1 MPDGLSAFAQK
12 LGQWFAN
19 PVQFVE
25 EALQVKTVSTQQRD
39 ALTQWGRLLVVKD
52 KQFNK
57 KSLSTDEHEL
67 ALKIGMSIHS
77 GHGTGKDATAA
88 WIILHFLICTL
99 YPKVIC
105 TAPTDAQLRSILWS
119 EIHKWLRQS
128 LLQDWIIHQA
138 EKVFLKEVGSKEWF
152 AIPRTV
158 STNSSEEEQAETI
171 AGFNAPFKLIVVDEA
186 SGVPDAVFRPLEG
199 GLGGRVNVVLMI
211 GNCTRSHGFFYDSH
225 YRSPKDVR
233 SQTDGGF
240 DVGEGAVVKQAVTT
254 HRGEWICL
262 RWDAEES
269 ENVNQAHVQ
278 RMLLKYG
285 RESNAFRVRVA
296 GLPPTAAPDA
306 LVPWDLLLAA
316 VERDLDYTVDE
327 PLAMGIDVARFG
339 NDSSVLTCCRGMVT
353 THIAEFVKQDGVQ
366 IAEQALAVIRE
377 QVDTTNTTFGVGVDI
392 IGVGSSVYDQLNRY
406 GNVSML
412 FPINV
417 CETAAQDTRFGCLR
431 DEILW
436 SVREEFQQGLV
447 KIPNRPELM
456 NECNTIRWTI
466 VPATGK
472 IKVESKKDM
481 KARGLASPNFLDS
494 YALARYVRRLV
505 ERPLTQR
512 YRRRERRRET
522 WVTG

>member
-1 MPDGLSAFAQK
+1 MADGLSAFAQK

-19 PVQFVE
+19 PIQFVE
-25 EALQVKTVSTQQRD
+25 EALQVKTVSSQQRE
-39 ALTQWGRLLVVKD
+39 ALIQWGRLLAAKD

-57 KSLSTDEHEL
+57 RPLSTEEHEL
-67 ALKIGMSIHS
+67 VLKIGMSIHS

-186 SGVPDAVFRPLEG
+186 SGVPNAVFRPLEG

-211 GNCTRSHGFFYDSH
+211 GNCTRSNGFFYDSH
-225 YRSPKDVR
+225 YRSPRDV
-233 SQTDGGF
+233 SSNVLGGF
-240 DVGEGAVVKQAVTT
+240 DVGEGAVVKQSVTT

-262 RWDAEES
+262 RWNAEES

-306 LVPWDLLLAA
+306 LVPWDWLLAA
-316 VERDLDYTVDE
+316 TERDLDFEADT
-327 PLAMGIDVARFG
+327 PLAMGIDVGRYG
-339 NDSSVLTCCRGMVT
+339 DDSSVLTSCRGMIT
-353 THIAEFVKQDGVQ
+353 TNIIEYTKQNGVQ
-366 IAEQALAVIRE
+366 VAEWALAAIRE
-377 QVDTTNTTFGVGVDI
+377 QIDVTGVTYGVGVDI
-392 IGVGSSVYDQLNRY
+392 IGVGASVYDQLERFGGIPMLY
-406 GNVSML
+406 PVNVAEA
-412 FPINV
+412 PA
-417 CETAAQDTRFGCLR
+417 EDTRFERLR

-436 SVREEFQQGLV
+436 RVREEFQIGIVQ
-447 KIPNRPELM
+447 IPNRPELM
-456 NECNTIRWTI
+456 NECNAIKWTI
-466 VPATGK
+466 LPSGK

-481 KARGLASPNFLDS
+481 KKRGVSSPNFLDS
-494 YALARYVRRLV
+494 YALARHVRRLV
-505 ERPLTQR
+505 ERPLTRR
-512 YRRRERRRET
+512 YSKRARGHET
-522 WVTG
+522 WATG